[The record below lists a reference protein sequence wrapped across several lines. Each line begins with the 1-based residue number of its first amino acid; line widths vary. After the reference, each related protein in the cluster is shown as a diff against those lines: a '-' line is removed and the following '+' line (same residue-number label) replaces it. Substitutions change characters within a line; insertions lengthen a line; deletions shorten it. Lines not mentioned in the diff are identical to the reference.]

1 MGENANAVKDLNGFY
16 FEDLKIGTTDEFSK
30 TISEADIQTFADV
43 SGDENPVHLNP
54 EYAKTTVFKGC
65 IAHGILT
72 ASFVSTVIG
81 TRMPGPGCI
90 YVAQN
95 LKFKAPVRAGDTVK
109 AVCTVTELNE
119 KRKFAEIKTQCFVG
133 DTLVVDGNATIM
145 VPARGEGLHLW
156 A

>member
-1 MGENANAVKDLNGFY
+1 MDENANSVKDLNGFY

-54 EYAKTTVFKGC
+54 EYAKATVFKGC

-145 VPARGEGLHLW
+145 VPARG
-156 A
+156 

>member
-1 MGENANAVKDLNGFY
+1 MGEMANTPDDQIGFY
-16 FEDLKIGTTDEFSK
+16 FEDLKVGTTDGFSR
-30 TISEADIQTFADV
+30 TISEADIQTFAKV

-54 EYAKTTVFKGC
+54 EYAKGTVFKGC

-72 ASFVSTVIG
+72 ASFISTVIG

-95 LKFKAPVRAGDTVK
+95 LKFKAPVWAGDMVK

-119 KRKFAEIKTQCFVG
+119 TQKFAKIKTQCFVG
-133 DTLVVDGNATIM
+133 DTMVIDGNATIM
-145 VPARGEGLHLW
+145 VPSRG
-156 A
+156 

>member
-1 MGENANAVKDLNGFY
+1 MGENANSVENLNGFY
-16 FEDLKIGTTDEFSK
+16 FEDLKVGTTDEFSK
-30 TISEADIQTFADV
+30 TISESDIQTFADV
-43 SGDENPVHLNP
+43 SGDKNPVHLNP
-54 EYAKTTVFKGC
+54 EYAKATVFKGC

-145 VPARGEGLHLW
+145 VPARG
-156 A
+156 

>member
-1 MGENANAVKDLNGFY
+1 MSENANSVEDLNGFY
-16 FEDLKIGTTDEFSK
+16 FEDLEVGTTDEFSK
-30 TISEADIQTFADV
+30 TISESDIQTFADV
-43 SGDENPVHLNP
+43 SGDKNPVHLNP
-54 EYAKTTVFKGC
+54 EYAKATVFKGC

-95 LKFKAPVRAGDTVK
+95 LEFKAPVRAGDTVK

-133 DTLVVDGNATIM
+133 NTLVVDGNATIM
-145 VPARGEGLHLW
+145 VPARG
-156 A
+156 

>member
-1 MGENANAVKDLNGFY
+1 MDENANSVKDLNGFY

-43 SGDENPVHLNP
+43 SVDSNPVHLNP
-54 EYAKTTVFKGC
+54 EYAKSTFFKGC

-133 DTLVVDGNATIM
+133 DTLVVD
-145 VPARGEGLHLW
+145 
-156 A
+156 

>member
-1 MGENANAVKDLNGFY
+1 MGENANAVRDLNGFY

-54 EYAKTTVFKGC
+54 EYAKATVFKGC

-145 VPARGEGLHLW
+145 VPARG
-156 A
+156 

>member
-54 EYAKTTVFKGC
+54 EYAKATVFKGC

-119 KRKFAEIKTQCFVG
+119 KREFAEIKTQCFVG

-145 VPARGEGLHLW
+145 VPARG
-156 A
+156 

>member
-1 MGENANAVKDLNGFY
+1 MGENANSLEDLNGFY
-16 FEDLKIGTTDEFSK
+16 FEDLKVGTTDEFFK

-54 EYAKTTVFKGC
+54 EYAEATVFKGC

-72 ASFVSTVIG
+72 ASFISTVIG

-133 DTLVVDGNATIM
+133 DKLVVDGNATIM
-145 VPARGEGLHLW
+145 VPTRG
-156 A
+156 

>member
-1 MGENANAVKDLNGFY
+1 MGENASAAKDLNGFY

-54 EYAKTTVFKGC
+54 EYAKATVFKGC

-145 VPARGEGLHLW
+145 VPARG
-156 A
+156 

>member
-1 MGENANAVKDLNGFY
+1 MGENANSVEDLNGFY
-16 FEDLKIGTTDEFSK
+16 FEDLKVGTTDEFSK

-43 SGDENPVHLNP
+43 SGDKNPVHLNP
-54 EYAKTTVFKGC
+54 EYAKATVFKGC
-65 IAHGILT
+65 IAHGILI

-133 DTLVVDGNATIM
+133 NRLVVDGNATIM
-145 VPARGEGLHLW
+145 VPARG
-156 A
+156 

>member
-54 EYAKTTVFKGC
+54 EYAKASVFKGC

-145 VPARGEGLHLW
+145 VPARG
-156 A
+156 

>member
-54 EYAKTTVFKGC
+54 EYAKATVFKGC

-133 DTLVVDGNATIM
+133 DTLVVDGNAAIM
-145 VPARGEGLHLW
+145 VPARG
-156 A
+156 

>member
-54 EYAKTTVFKGC
+54 EYAKATVFKGC

-109 AVCTVTELNE
+109 AVCTVTKLNE

-145 VPARGEGLHLW
+145 VPARG
-156 A
+156 

>member
-1 MGENANAVKDLNGFY
+1 MGENANSVKDLNGCY

-54 EYAKTTVFKGC
+54 EYAKATVFKGC

-119 KRKFAEIKTQCFVG
+119 KWKFAEIKTQCFVG

-145 VPARGEGLHLW
+145 VPARG
-156 A
+156 

>member
-1 MGENANAVKDLNGFY
+1 MGENANSVKDLNGFY
-16 FEDLKIGTTDEFSK
+16 FEDLEVGTTDEFSK
-30 TISEADIQTFADV
+30 TISESDIQTFADV
-43 SGDENPVHLNP
+43 SGDKNPVHLNP
-54 EYAKTTVFKGC
+54 EYAKATVFKGC

-133 DTLVVDGNATIM
+133 NTLVVDGNATIM
-145 VPARGEGLHLW
+145 VPARG
-156 A
+156 

>member
-1 MGENANAVKDLNGFY
+1 MGKTTNPLVDLNGYY
-16 FEDLKIGTTDEFSK
+16 FEDLKVGIMDEFSK
-30 TISEADIQTFADV
+30 IISEADIQTFAEV

-54 EYAKTTVFKGC
+54 EYAKGTVFKGC

-72 ASFVSTVIG
+72 ASFISTVIG

-95 LKFKAPVRAGDTVK
+95 LKFKAPVWAGDMVK

-119 KRKFAEIKTQCFVG
+119 TQKFAKIKTQCFVG
-133 DTLVVDGNATIM
+133 DTMVIDGNATIM
-145 VPARGEGLHLW
+145 VPSRG
-156 A
+156 

>member
-1 MGENANAVKDLNGFY
+1 MGENANSVEDLNGFY
-16 FEDLKIGTTDEFSK
+16 FEDLEVGTTDEFSK
-30 TISEADIQTFADV
+30 TISESDIQTFADV

-54 EYAKTTVFKGC
+54 EYAKATVFKGC

-145 VPARGEGLHLW
+145 VPARG
-156 A
+156 

>member
-1 MGENANAVKDLNGFY
+1 
-16 FEDLKIGTTDEFSK
+16 
-30 TISEADIQTFADV
+30 V
-43 SGDENPVHLNP
+43 SGDKNPVHLNP
-54 EYAKTTVFKGC
+54 EYAKSTIFKGC

-95 LKFKAPVRAGDTVK
+95 LKFKVPVRAGDTVK

-145 VPARGEGLHLW
+145 VPARG
-156 A
+156 

>member
-1 MGENANAVKDLNGFY
+1 MGENANSVEDLNGFY
-16 FEDLKIGTTDEFSK
+16 FEDLEVGTTDEFSK
-30 TISEADIQTFADV
+30 TISESDIQTFADV
-43 SGDENPVHLNP
+43 SGDKNPVHLNP
-54 EYAKTTVFKGC
+54 EYAKATVFKGC

-133 DTLVVDGNATIM
+133 NRLVVDGNATIM
-145 VPARGEGLHLW
+145 VPARG
-156 A
+156 

>member
-1 MGENANAVKDLNGFY
+1 MGENASAAKDLNGFY

-43 SGDENPVHLNP
+43 SGDKNPVHLNP
-54 EYAKTTVFKGC
+54 EYAKSTIFKGC

-145 VPARGEGLHLW
+145 VPARG
-156 A
+156 

>member
-1 MGENANAVKDLNGFY
+1 MDENANSVKDLNGFY

-43 SGDENPVHLNP
+43 SGDKNPVHLNP
-54 EYAKTTVFKGC
+54 EYAKSTIFKGC

-145 VPARGEGLHLW
+145 VPARG
-156 A
+156 

>member
-54 EYAKTTVFKGC
+54 EYAKATVFKGC

-145 VPARGEGLHLW
+145 VPARG
-156 A
+156 

>member
-1 MGENANAVKDLNGFY
+1 MDENANSVKDLNGFY

-43 SGDENPVHLNP
+43 SGDKNPVHLNP
-54 EYAKTTVFKGC
+54 EYAKATVFKGC

-145 VPARGEGLHLW
+145 VPARG
-156 A
+156 